1 MELVE
6 DDSQVFECTAPA
18 QKTIFQPQVANG
30 AQALGCAVP
39 ISCYEL
45 NLCLTLSIKFY
56 VVDRGDIEVNRFN
69 PETTVGNIQLY
80 QAILNSYVKYP
91 ASNMK
96 LYVQNHP
103 HYGMVGCLAY
113 DGNATPF
120 FSLTAVMREVDA
132 LLSLYES
139 ERTQLPKYFQTKI
152 FRFIRML
159 EAYGYRCFSRCGI
172 RRLGNQMSCYDPETW
187 CEKRFKDCRQCR
199 CCVEL
204 PKSVIGYY
212 NSFLPWITISWP
224 HTDSSATLLTSESS
238 DCYLITSET
247 LDPRDRE

>member
-1 MELVE
+1 MVE
-6 DDSQVFECTAPA
+6 DDVQIFECTAPA

-30 AQALGCAVP
+30 AQALECAVLV
-39 ISCYEL
+39 SCYEFS
-45 NLCLTLSIKFY
+45 LCSTLSTKFY

-103 HYGMVGCLAY
+103 LCGMVGCLVY
-113 DGNATPF
+113 HGDVTPF
-120 FSLTAVMREVDA
+120 FSLTEVMREVDV

-204 PKSVIGYY
+204 PKSVTGYY

>member
-1 MELVE
+1 MELAE

-30 AQALGCAVP
+30 AQALECAVP
-39 ISCYEL
+39 VSCYEFS
-45 NLCLTLSIKFY
+45 LCSTLSTKFY

-103 HYGMVGCLAY
+103 LCGMVGCLVY
-113 DGNATPF
+113 HGDVTPF
-120 FSLTAVMREVDA
+120 FSLTEVMREVDV
-132 LLSLYES
+132 LLSLHES
-139 ERTQLPKYFQTKI
+139 EQTHLPEYFQTKI
-152 FRFIRML
+152 FRLIRML
-159 EAYGYRCFSRCGI
+159 EAYGYRLFSRYGI
-172 RRLGNQMSCYDPETW
+172 NRLGNQVSCYDPETW

-212 NSFLPWITISWP
+212 NSFLPWIMVSWSY
-224 HTDSSATLLTSESS
+224 TDSPAALLTSESMVV
-238 DCYLITSET
+238 I
-247 LDPRDRE
+247 

>member
-1 MELVE
+1 MELAE

-204 PKSVIGYY
+204 PKSVTGYY